1 MGQPSRVE
9 PSAAIGDAP
18 HFGPRNPLW
27 MSRVLR
33 RGRRSVD
40 AVLDR
45 VAHELVTATE
55 MELVENVSD
64 VVLDCPR

>member
-18 HFGPRNPLW
+18 HFDPGNPLRMPHVHW
-27 MSRVLR
+27 
-33 RGRRSVD
+33 RGCRSVD

-45 VAHELVTATE
+45 VAHELVAATE